1 MVYRWHSAS
10 LIDKPTEN
18 VRGKKS
24 MNIAKMMQQAKKMQ
38 ENMKNMQEELAS
50 LEVTGESGGGMVKA
64 IVSGNHQVKRI
75 DIDESLLAD
84 DDKSLLEDL
93 IAAAV
98 NSAMSK
104 IEETTKTKQKDMM
117 GGMSL
122 PPGFSL

>member
-1 MVYRWHSAS
+1 
-10 LIDKPTEN
+10 
-18 VRGKKS
+18 

-38 ENMKNMQEELAS
+38 ENMKNMQEELAN

-64 IVSGNHQVKRI
+64 TVAGNHQVKRI
-75 DIDESLLAD
+75 DIDDSLLAD

-93 IAAAV
+93 IVAAV

-104 IEETTKTKQKDMM
+104 IEETTKAKQKDMM

-122 PPGFSL
+122 PPVFSL

>member
-1 MVYRWHSAS
+1 
-10 LIDKPTEN
+10 
-18 VRGKKS
+18 

-38 ENMKNMQEELAS
+38 DGMKQMQEDLANM
-50 LEVTGESGGGMVKA
+50 EVTGESGGGMVKA
-64 IVSGNHQVKRI
+64 TVSGNHQVKRI

-93 IAAAV
+93 VAAAV
-98 NSAMSK
+98 NAAMSK
-104 IEETTKTKQKDMM
+104 IEETTKAKQKDMM